1 MFLLLNDIEAR
12 ELGVALSIYLE
23 ELKNELVHTEM
34 RDYKKDL
41 KARLGNLEQVQM
53 RLTTMLEE
61 PMHA

>member
-12 ELGVALSIYLE
+12 ELGVALNIYIE

-41 KARLGNLEQVQM
+41 KTRLGHLEQVQM
-53 RLTTMLEE
+53 RLATMLEE